1 MDKIYLAIFSL
12 SKGPTSSATSI
23 SCLRT
28 PKESVLYK
36 NKEKLTVLPSGFLD
50 PGAGNITVRIT
61 LRLQYWLKMSYN
73 METAI
78 YSIHVIYKYENQLFF
93 YLNNWRQFSNR
104 NSLARK
110 ISNLWS
116 ISAGI
121 KTSIQSLY
129 ISCQCLTNPT
139 IHFTDA
145 NHTFTNETSLW
156 QWSLWIHI
164 SIKYKLKYQL
174 MSWYKH

>member
-61 LRLQYWLKMSYN
+61 LRSNIGWRWVTTWRLLFTPSMLYTN
-73 METAI
+73 MKI
-78 YSIHVIYKYENQLFF
+78 NVSF
-93 YLNNWRQFSNR
+93 YLNNWRQFSNC

-110 ISNLWS
+110 TSNLWS
-116 ISAGI
+116 ISTSI

-145 NHTFTNETSLW
+145 NHTFTSETSLW
-156 QWSLWIHI
+156 QWSLWMHI